1 MSQELIDTLPTHP
14 LRRRGAARRL
24 YAGGLGVQ
32 LLGWVAL
39 LVLALGVGKGSSAV
53 GFVAPFS
60 FVGPDALGALLR
72 RRAWWHVPLRNA
84 GSIPDRIELAYW
96 TLLALG
102 VAVVSTVLA
111 LRQDPDTSMLWVL
124 FAFTIVFGAL
134 ARDRQPDPEPAG
146 VWWFRAAPMY
156 TAAAAI
162 LIVGTVSG
170 VIALNAAI
178 VAGVAAACLLVVTRL
193 VAARRHPSDA

>member
-1 MSQELIDTLPTHP
+1 MTRELTDTLPTHP
-14 LRRRGAARRL
+14 LRRPGAARRL

-39 LVLALGVGKGSSAV
+39 LVLALGVGRGSSAV

-60 FVGPDALGALLR
+60 FIGPDALGASLR

-102 VAVVSTVLA
+102 VTVVSVVLA
-111 LRQDPDTSMLWVL
+111 LRRDPDSGMLWVL
-124 FAFTIVFGAL
+124 FAFTVAFGAL
-134 ARDRQPDPEPAG
+134 PRDHRPAPEPAG
-146 VWWFRAAPMY
+146 VWWFRAAPTY
-156 TAAAAI
+156 AAAAAI
-162 LIVGTVSG
+162 LTVATTSG
-170 VIALNAAI
+170 AFALDAAI
-178 VAGVAAACLLVVTRL
+178 LAGVAAACLLVVTRL